1 VRAARPIVRSG
12 AGFFTKAFIWLLLL
26 SLGALIGGAYLIKG
40 PTDEPLAVTFIREAR
55 IKLRLDPPPAPPP
68 PPPQLKDDA
77 AFQEIVASRE
87 AAHTLV
93 EGTAQTPPDQI
104 AARAKELESQS
115 ERLRGNI
122 DKLSALSTRYPG
134 PAAGTEIATHARLQ
148 KDLAVALGAARAAEE
163 KNAAL
168 KAAEAEKAAR
178 PVVVEVDLAPLNPWA
193 GRPKESWVRW
203 KKAESKAVAYED
215 EVLSQAGESGSVVSV
230 TRSTAQEPIRLPDRS
245 YASGKG
251 RVLREE
257 SVRVGDQDVPCRVVD
272 QGGVARWI
280 PKEGPGADRVVVK
293 GDSASPLSLLK
304 EEELPVRGSPLKCV
318 RFERDGLVSWGNRDV
333 PGFLVR
339 VQGEG
344 FLWEVVDWGAGDS
357 PRPEFPRTAKA
368 AEVPAPAVE
377 AFRRAHPWS
386 GAKTGSW
393 VRQKAEYVSPLVTS
407 ETTVDTMMQGA
418 TDQEISLQVE
428 TLGLDGRIL
437 FSQTK
442 APFAPAGSRLAGEET
457 LKIGEKEY
465 PCVILESPSDVGP
478 VKLWVTREGPPLTL
492 KIESSTSTRSAIAL
506 EQTNLRLGR
515 HEVPCLH
522 VILVGRRYDNPMHE
536 EVWISEAVPGQEVR
550 RETIQSTVVGEVRAT
565 TTVATFGDVPARKSA
580 LGFQK
585 EDPAQLEE
593 QRLLRMLDDAEEIV
607 ITGSVTFKELAQAAP
622 NLPKDPGQLRSL
634 LERSDEVTTQF
645 QKARTT
651 YLTVKERSPQMP
663 GLEEKIAKL
672 DKALGSLQKM
682 QEALRARL
690 K

>member
-1 VRAARPIVRSG
+1 VRAPRTVIRGG
-12 AGFFTKAFIWLLLL
+12 AGFFTKAFIWLLILT
-26 SLGALIGGAYLIKG
+26 LGALIGGAYYIKG
-40 PTDEPLAVTFIREAR
+40 PTDEPLAVTFLREAR
-55 IKLRLDPPPAPPP
+55 IKLRLDPPPPPPP

-77 AFQEIVASRE
+77 SFQEIVASRE
-87 AAHTLV
+87 SARALV
-93 EGTAQTPPDQI
+93 EGTALAPPDQI

-115 ERLRGNI
+115 EHLRENI
-122 DKLSALSTRYPG
+122 DKLAVLGAKYPG
-134 PAAGTEIATHARLQ
+134 PAAGSEIANHARLQ
-148 KDLAVALGAARAAEE
+148 KDLAVALGVARAAEE

-168 KAAEAEKAAR
+168 KAAEAAKAAQ
-178 PVVVEVDLAPLNPWA
+178 PVIVEYDLAQLNPWA
-193 GRPKESWVRW
+193 GRPKDSWVRW
-203 KKAESKAVAYED
+203 KKTEGKSVAYED
-215 EVLSQAGESGSVVSV
+215 EVLSQVGEAGGVVSV
-230 TRSTAQEPIRLPDRS
+230 TRSTGQESVRLPDRS
-245 YASGKG
+245 YSSGKG

-257 SVRVGDQDVPCRVVD
+257 SVRVGEQDVPCRVVD
-272 QGGVARWI
+272 QGGAVRWI
-280 PKEGPGADRVVVK
+280 PREGPGVDRVVLK
-293 GDSASPLSLLK
+293 GDSASALTALK
-304 EEELPVRGSPLKCV
+304 EEEQSVKGSPLKCV
-318 RFERDGLVSWGNRDV
+318 RFERDGLISWGNRDV

-344 FLWEVVDWGAGDS
+344 LAWEVVDWGAGDS
-357 PRPEFPRTAKA
+357 PRPEFPRSAKA
-368 AEVPAPAVE
+368 AEIPAPVVE

-393 VRQKAEYVSPLVTS
+393 VRQKAEYVSPLVTA
-407 ETTVDTMMQGA
+407 ENTVDTMMQGA
-418 TDQEISLQVE
+418 TDSEISLQVE

-442 APFAPAGSRLAGEET
+442 GPFAPAGSRLAGEET

-506 EQTNLRLGR
+506 EETSLRLGR
-515 HEVPCLH
+515 HEVPCRH

-536 EVWISEAVPGQEVR
+536 EVWISEAVPGLEAR
-550 RETIQSTVVGEVRAT
+550 RETIQNTIVGEVRAT
-565 TTVATFGDVPARKSA
+565 TTVVNFGAVPAQKAA

-593 QRLLRMLDDAEEIV
+593 QRLLRTLDDAEDIV
-607 ITGSVTFKELAQAAP
+607 INGSVTFKELAQAAP
-622 NLPKDPGQLRSL
+622 NLPTDRGQLRGL
-634 LERSDEVTTQF
+634 LERSDEVTAQF
-645 QKARTT
+645 QKARAT
-651 YLTVKERSPQMP
+651 YVTVKEKAPQLP
-663 GLEEKIAKL
+663 GLDEKIAKL